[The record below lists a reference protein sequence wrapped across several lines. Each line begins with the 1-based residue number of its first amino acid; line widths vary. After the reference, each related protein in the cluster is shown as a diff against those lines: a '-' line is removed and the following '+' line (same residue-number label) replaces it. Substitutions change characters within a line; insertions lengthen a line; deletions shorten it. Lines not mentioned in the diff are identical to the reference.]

1 MSNQIETPLT
11 DRFFDEILGYAQ
23 RENEAASKEV
33 LASYIAVEIKL
44 SDLGYELNILVDG
57 YAGRSL
63 LHSEILPF
71 FMAAEAVDF
80 LLANCPNWYWFWR
93 TLSKI
98 IERKSSGSGKIT
110 LSEVRA
116 AFRSEQSAAEKSM
129 GYKKRTL
136 EDFSEDEI
144 ARVLSSRVFLL
155 AYTNGIPV
163 LRRNPVL
170 FCDLSI

>member
-1 MSNQIETPLT
+1 
-11 DRFFDEILGYAQ
+11 
-23 RENEAASKEV
+23 
-33 LASYIAVEIKL
+33 
-44 SDLGYELNILVDG
+44 
-57 YAGRSL
+57 
-63 LHSEILPF
+63 
-71 FMAAEAVDF
+71 
-80 LLANCPNWYWFWR
+80 
-93 TLSKI
+93 
-98 IERKSSGSGKIT
+98 
-110 LSEVRA
+110 VRA